1 MTMGGQPIAV
11 HTFQWIEEE
20 QPMMGRDISQEDTI
34 PLPRLTNAFHA
45 YLLYHRLTWVQVAR
59 AAGVPGVT
67 VWSIEHGFPVLP
79 SLAFQVR
86 LGLRKLTGVPYLGP
100 IPTFG
105 RVETASQS
113 RGEARMDRCHTTND
127 GRG

>member
-1 MTMGGQPIAV
+1 
-11 HTFQWIEEE
+11 
-20 QPMMGRDISQEDTI
+20 MMDRDISTEETI
-34 PLPRLTNAFHA
+34 PLPALPNAFHA

-67 VWSIEHGFPVLP
+67 VWSIDHGFPVLP
-79 SLAFQVR
+79 ALAFQVR

-105 RVETASQS
+105 RAQTASQTA
-113 RGEARMDRCHTTND
+113 GEVRMGRCRTTNND
-127 GRG
+127 RR